1 MWNNR
6 VTTVSCAGVIRNGL
20 ESVTIW
26 SQSKL
31 LRNNLVRSQ
40 QQRLWDGQPE
50 GLGGFEIDHQLEL
63 RRLLH
68 GQVAELR
75 ALEDLVHVR
84 GRAAAVAGALSGR
97 IVLPSCGGAIW
108 WKAGSA
114 SAATRMGGS
123 CGASTIS
130 TKRTRSL
137 RDLVRLATS

>member
-1 MWNNR
+1 M
-6 VTTVSCAGVIRNGL
+6 IRNAP

-26 SQSKL
+26 SQSRL

-97 IVLPSCGGAIW
+97 IVVAIVRW
-108 WKAGSA
+108 RHLLEGRIRVCRNADG
-114 SAATRMGGS
+114 R
-123 CGASTIS
+123 
-130 TKRTRSL
+130 
-137 RDLVRLATS
+137 LVWG